1 MPHRAALLLL
11 SWIPIAWAGDAR
23 EEFELRVRPVLAK
36 NCYSCHTESKLG
48 GLRLDSRD
56 AILKGGASGPAI
68 VPKKPDESLLVQA
81 IEQRHARLKM
91 PPSSKLRAGE
101 IAALREWI
109 QGGAYWP
116 PAAVPPVPENA
127 ARYRITPEQ
136 RAFWSF
142 QPVVEPAPPKVR
154 HSNWVKS
161 PIDQF
166 VLARLEEKN
175 LQPAPAAGKRT
186 LLRRATIDLTG
197 LPPTPEEV
205 SAFLAD
211 NSPDAFSK
219 VIDRLLNSPRYG
231 ERWGRH
237 WLDVARYAD
246 DRLNSTQDE
255 PYANAFRYRDWVIRA
270 LNDDMPYDR
279 FLKAQIA
286 GDLMKSDDPGRY
298 AAGTGFFALSPEF
311 QDERV
316 DALSRG
322 FLGLTVACAQCHN
335 HKFDPI
341 PTRDYYALQGIFES
355 SHAAETP
362 LAPAAEVERYNAKKK
377 EIDQQEER
385 ITRFYQK
392 QTLQLAE
399 MLASQTARYLLAARG
414 LGPADGLEKESLD
427 RWVRYLKEPRKEH
440 PYLKPWYELRDD
452 DRDGIER
459 EAKRLG
465 AFISNLFEERQRI
478 EKENEIRLG
487 LNPSRND
494 LANASLVSLER
505 NKYVF
510 WRDLFAKGEKD
521 SAGFFASVDGIY
533 YYGKGK
539 IESLLDPRTNAYLAG
554 QKAVL
559 ETLKKELPAQYP
571 FLHTMKENDKPE
583 DIHIAIRGDRNNKG
597 DLAPRA
603 FLTVLAADGQP
614 QPFRNGSGRLE
625 LAEAI
630 ASPGNPLTARVMAN
644 RLWQEHFG
652 RGIVNTPGNFGQ
664 LGERPSHPELLDYLA
679 SRFVKNGWSLKAMH
693 REMMLSATY
702 QLSASRLPANE
713 AVDADNQLY
722 WRANRRRMD
731 AETIRDA
738 LQFVAGTL
746 DLTPAEKTAKLDD
759 ANRHRTI
766 YGQISRRK
774 TDPYLSLFDF
784 PNPNGTSEKRIPT
797 SVPPQRL
804 FFMNSPFV
812 ENQAKALAGRLTGDP
827 RARIEQAYRI
837 VYGRAPDVEEA
848 RLALGFLE
856 RNGWPQYARALV
868 SSNEFLFV
876 D

>member
-1 MPHRAALLLL
+1 MPRRAAFLLL
-11 SWIPIAWAGDAR
+11 SCIPIAWAGDAR

-56 AILKGGASGPAI
+56 AIVKGGASGPAI
-68 VPKKPDESLLVQA
+68 VPQNPDASLLIQA
-81 IEQRHARLKM
+81 VEQRHERLKM
-91 PPSSKLRAGE
+91 PPSGKLQPAE
-101 IAALREWI
+101 VAALREWI
-109 QGGAYWP
+109 KAGAYWP
-116 PAAVPPVPENA
+116 PAGTPVPEKTA
-127 ARYRITPEQ
+127 AYRIAPEQ
-136 RAFWSF
+136 RDFWSF
-142 QPVVEPAPPKVR
+142 RPVVEPALPTVR
-154 HSNWVKS
+154 NGGWIKS
-161 PIDQF
+161 PIDRF
-166 VLARLEEKN
+166 ILARLEEKG

-186 LLRRATIDLTG
+186 LLRRATLDLTG

-211 NSPDAFSK
+211 NSPDAFAK

-255 PYANAFRYRDWVIRA
+255 PYANAFRYRDWVIRSF
-270 LNDDMPYDR
+270 NGDMPYDR

-286 GDLMKSDDPGRY
+286 GDLMKSDDPLRY

-355 SHAAETP
+355 SQAAETP

-377 EIDQQEER
+377 EIDHQEER
-385 ITRFYQK
+385 ITKFYQK

-414 LGPADGLEKESLD
+414 LGPADGLEKESLS
-427 RWVRYLKEPRKEH
+427 RWVAYLKEPRKEH
-440 PYLKPWYELRDD
+440 PFLKPWYQLEDD
-452 DRDGIER
+452 DRAGIER
-459 EAKRLG
+459 EAERLG
-465 AFISNLFEERQRI
+465 EFVNELFEERQRI

-487 LNPSRND
+487 LNPTRND

-505 NKYVF
+505 NKYIF

-539 IESLLDPRTNAYLAG
+539 IEALLDSRTNAYLTAG
-554 QKAVL
+554 KAAL
-559 ETLKKELPAQYP
+559 DALKKELPVQYP
-571 FLHTMKENDKPE
+571 FLHTMKETEKPH
-583 DIHIAIRGDRNNKG
+583 DIHIAVRGDRKNKG

-603 FLTVLAADGQP
+603 FLSVLAADGQP
-614 QPFRNGSGRLE
+614 QPFRSGSGRLE
-625 LAEAI
+625 LAGAI
-630 ASPGNPLTARVMAN
+630 ASPDNPLTARVMVN
-644 RLWQEHFG
+644 RIWLEHFG

-679 SRFVKNGWSLKAMH
+679 SRFVRNGWSIKAMH
-693 REMMLSATY
+693 REIMLSATY
-702 QLSASRLPANE
+702 QVSASRLPANE
-713 AVDADNQLY
+713 AADADNQLF

-731 AETIRDA
+731 AETIRDT

-759 ANRHRTI
+759 SNHRRTV

-774 TDPYLSLFDF
+774 TDPYLTLFDF

-812 ENQAKALAGRLTGDP
+812 ESQAQALAARLTGDS
-827 RARIEQAYRI
+827 RTRIEQAYRI
-837 VYGRAPDVEEA
+837 VYGRAPEPEES
-848 RLALGFLE
+848 RLALEFLA
-856 RNGWPQYARALV
+856 RNGWPQYARALM